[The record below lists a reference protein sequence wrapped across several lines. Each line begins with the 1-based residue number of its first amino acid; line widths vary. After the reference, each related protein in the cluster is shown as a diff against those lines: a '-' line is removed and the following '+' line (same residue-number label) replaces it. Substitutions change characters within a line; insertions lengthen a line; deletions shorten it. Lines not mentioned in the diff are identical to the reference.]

1 MSTIIARPA
10 RPAHPE
16 PRPHPDPHPEPH
28 PDAAARQR
36 RDLLAR
42 ATARDME
49 TALAFLGM
57 IDPDAFEIAL
67 TAVRLRAD
75 ETPMRPAIPVSRVST
90 VSPANPRDAASPKD
104 APSPE
109 DDEPFPVCRHCGA
122 PVGIFP
128 DHGLH
133 WQHFR
138 GDDATSGTQNIYHPG
153 HPAQATWLLPGEDP
167 DELQEEL

>member
-10 RPAHPE
+10 RPAHPD
-16 PRPHPDPHPEPH
+16 PRPQPEPHPEPH

-57 IDPDAFEIAL
+57 IDPEAFEIAL
-67 TAVRLRAD
+67 TAVALRAD
-75 ETPMRPAIPVSRVST
+75 QTPA
-90 VSPANPRDAASPKD
+90 SPASP
-104 APSPE
+104 APPGGALSPE

-138 GDDATSGTQNIYHPG
+138 GDDATSGTQEIYHPG
-153 HPAQATWLLPGEDP
+153 HPAQATWLLPDEDP
-167 DELQEEL
+167 GEL